1 MAQDKRIRRT
11 QKLLGE
17 ALIKVA
23 LDKGYKNTTIQ
34 DVTEE
39 ADIGYRTYFRHFN
52 GLDELLIQVA
62 QDRLD
67 NFYEILDLPLPGE
80 MIADPVNFFQKIGKT
95 LFEHIKAN
103 EKTFRFLLMD
113 DSSRFVL
120 RPVMSRASEKA
131 EILLRELPQEN
142 IPAGVAANHIIASA
156 FSLMRWWLENGLKHS
171 PEKMGQIFSDLIV
184 KPTWLVMTEGSL
196 EAQDSYA
203 AQAPDP
209 T

>member
-23 LDKGYKNTTIQ
+23 LEKGYKNTTIQ
-34 DVTEE
+34 DVTDE

-67 NFYEILDLPLPGE
+67 NFYEVLDLPLPGE
-80 MIADPVNFFQKIGKT
+80 MIADPISFFRETGQT
-95 LFEHIKAN
+95 LFRHIQAN
-103 EKTFRFLLMD
+103 EKTFRFLLQD

-120 RPVMSRASEKA
+120 EPVMSRACEKA

-142 IPAGVAANHIIASA
+142 IPSGVAANHIVSSA
-156 FSLMRWWLENGLKHS
+156 FALMRWWLENDLKHS
-171 PEKMGQIFSDLIV
+171 PEKMGDIFTDLIV
-184 KPTWLVMTEGSL
+184 KPTWLVMTEGTP
-196 EAQDSYA
+196 EEQPGA
-203 AQAPDP
+203 
-209 T
+209 

>member
-23 LDKGYKNTTIQ
+23 LDKGYKNATIQ
-34 DVTEE
+34 DVTKE

-120 RPVMSRASEKA
+120 RPVMSRACGKA

-142 IPAGVAANHIIASA
+142 IPSEVAANHIITSA

-171 PEKMGQIFSDLIV
+171 PEKMGEIFSELIV
-184 KPTWLVMTEGSL
+184 KPTWLVMTEGSF
-196 EAQDSYA
+196 EARSSSRPQDADSK
-203 AQAPDP
+203 
-209 T
+209 